1 MFRIYANYQNGE
13 KTKIN
18 NSMKQSDKEAIIRII
33 KRIEFIEV
41 VANKENEKTKLLEI
55 LKSWI

>member
-1 MFRIYANYQNGE
+1 
-13 KTKIN
+13 
-18 NSMKQSDKEAIIRII
+18 MKQSDKEAIIRII